1 MAENHR
7 FRGETVQVRRVDPRI
22 SARRERVRP
31 LLVRQKENQVRF
43 ARKAGWL
50 RHPVIL
56 GRFGQNGE
64 RWKSNRRPVD
74 FQSVALAP
82 GRCEPSLKESML
94 KRA

>member
-22 SARRERVRP
+22 SAARERVRP
-31 LLVRQKENQVRF
+31 LLVRQKENQIRF

-64 RWKSNRRPVD
+64 RWNRTAYPWIFSPLLWHPAGANRP
-74 FQSVALAP
+74 
-82 GRCEPSLKESML
+82 
-94 KRA
+94 